1 MKRIIYLFLILLIGS
16 VRFAYGDEIKSIK
29 LDNKGHNKETISLP
43 YCNIFV
49 ELQIE
54 NEDGPYGI
62 SIKMENISEDKEL
75 YLFDKSYNEKTLKQ
89 MNLVYDK
96 IFPGVKRKRITEACE
111 HISESYRLLP
121 SSETKSILNFH
132 CNENTI
138 KCRLPIYIARYD
150 EKNFIIVKK
159 TRISLAQKEVI
170 ELDIDVEI
178 KPDEDLVRLSE
189 ATENLIEEIK
199 RQTFCSN
206 KHHKGTSA
214 QQLYSIYNESIDE
227 LKRQVSRIISLRGY
241 MSRDKSYKNFM
252 AIYDK
257 LNSINLKQLT
267 ITSCDNDKEKPIV
280 PIRHK
285 CQYCSLSAEDIY
297 KKLESYFIDLHN
309 GKKTKGQVMGNVEA
323 LYKCAQKNN
332 IRNIGS
338 YMQGITKYY
347 KGIKSK

>member
-16 VRFAYGDEIKSIK
+16 IRFAYGDEIKSIK

-62 SIKMENISEDKEL
+62 SVKMENISEDKEL

-89 MNLVYDK
+89 MKLVYDK

-132 CNENTI
+132 SNESTI

-159 TRISLAQKEVI
+159 TKISLAQKEVI

-206 KHHKGTSA
+206 KHHKGTSVK
-214 QQLYSIYNESIDE
+214 QLYSIYNESIDE
-227 LKRQVSRIISLRGY
+227 LKRQVSRIISSRGY
-241 MSRDKSYKNFM
+241 MSRDKSYKDFM
-252 AIYDK
+252 AIYER

-267 ITSCDNDKEKPIV
+267 VTSCDNDKI
-280 PIRHK
+280 IIGSIIHK
-285 CQYCSLSAEDIY
+285 CQYCSLSAEGIY

-309 GKKTKGQVMGNVEA
+309 GKKTKGQVMGDVEA

-332 IRNIGS
+332 KRNTKN
-338 YMQGITKYY
+338 YMPRISTYY
-347 KGIKSK
+347 KKIKSK